1 MMLIYLLFFT
11 LAALNNLQS
20 QDMLSEEKSSY
31 RPPTAAGSF
40 YSNSRS
46 ELLSSINEYLNKE
59 KPIISKEEEI
69 IGIVVPHAGY
79 VYSGWVAGFAYR
91 EIIGRKYDAIVLIG
105 PSHITHFRG
114 ASIFDG
120 DAYTSP
126 LGASL
131 IDKKLAGMIA
141 ENSESI
147 NISRK
152 GHGWNG
158 GRAEHSLEVQI
169 PFLQVVQPNVPIVPI
184 IIGSSNFESADELM
198 LSLVKAIKESNK
210 KVLLIA
216 STDLS
221 HFHNQEK
228 ACAIDQSLIEDF
240 KKFDYFKLAKDLASS
255 KKEACGSS
263 ALLTVMMAAEQL
275 GGNLPLNLKHAT
287 SAESPYYP
295 GDTNRVVGYLSGAL
309 LKSKN
314 PFIEL
319 PNFSEEEQDLLKQ
332 IAQNSVRSKI
342 LRIKDSL
349 PFKIENKNLNL
360 NLPAFVTIRKKGAL
374 RACMGH
380 TSTELPL
387 YEEIS
392 HSAQVASTEDS
403 RFGPIKKNELADL
416 DFEITVLSRMKRVV
430 ELSQIQIARDGLYIR
445 LGSYGG
451 LFLPQVPVEQ
461 KWNLTEYLENLCY
474 KAGLQKNDYLN
485 PKAQLFSFRAFV
497 ID

>member
-1 MMLIYLLFFT
+1 
-11 LAALNNLQS
+11 
-20 QDMLSEEKSSY
+20 
-31 RPPTAAGSF
+31 
-40 YSNSRS
+40 
-46 ELLSSINEYLNKE
+46 
-59 KPIISKEEEI
+59 
-69 IGIVVPHAGY
+69 
-79 VYSGWVAGFAYR
+79 
-91 EIIGRKYDAIVLIG
+91 
-105 PSHITHFRG
+105 
-114 ASIFDG
+114 
-120 DAYTSP
+120 
-126 LGASL
+126 
-131 IDKKLAGMIA
+131 
-141 ENSESI
+141 
-147 NISRK
+147 
-152 GHGWNG
+152 
-158 GRAEHSLEVQI
+158 
-169 PFLQVVQPNVPIVPI
+169 
-184 IIGSSNFESADELM
+184 
-198 LSLVKAIKESNK
+198 
-210 KVLLIA
+210 
-216 STDLS
+216 
-221 HFHNQEK
+221 
-228 ACAIDQSLIEDF
+228 
-240 KKFDYFKLAKDLASS
+240 
-255 KKEACGSS
+255 
-263 ALLTVMMAAEQL
+263 
-275 GGNLPLNLKHAT
+275 
-287 SAESPYYP
+287 
-295 GDTNRVVGYLSGAL
+295 VVGYLSGAL